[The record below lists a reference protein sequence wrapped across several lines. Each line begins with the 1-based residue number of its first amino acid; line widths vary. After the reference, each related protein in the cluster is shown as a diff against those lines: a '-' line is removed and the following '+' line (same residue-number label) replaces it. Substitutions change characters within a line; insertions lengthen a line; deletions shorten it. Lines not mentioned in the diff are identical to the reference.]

1 MKKYLPVLQISLIIV
16 AFVGVVLLYRSVEE
30 AVRARSIQPVP
41 TSAQLAEALLRS
53 GLTPEALTA
62 AGASSNGTDTVIAD
76 VFFHLLENPGALGL
90 ADAAYANA
98 RRDSDR
104 LKRLIQSGQGTSE
117 DVDAYAAAK
126 MALAFAESQ
135 RETVLGAIFAAA
147 TSGLS
152 ASETNT
158 LAALRSNG
166 NWSLP
171 TEFLVVDHAEAEWV
185 QLREALANE
194 RIAAKLGEE
203 PDPDAQALLATFRS
217 DPLVAVAAANLD
229 TNLPAVEAAW
239 DTAVGD

>member
-1 MKKYLPVLQISLIIV
+1 M
-16 AFVGVVLLYRSVEE
+16 
-30 AVRARSIQPVP
+30 
-41 TSAQLAEALLRS
+41 
-53 GLTPEALTA
+53 
-62 AGASSNGTDTVIAD
+62 
-76 VFFHLLENPGALGL
+76 FFHLLENPGALGL
-90 ADAAYANA
+90 ADAAYSAA
-98 RRDSDR
+98 RQDRDR

-126 MALAFAESQ
+126 IALALAESQ
-135 RETVLGAIFAAA
+135 RETVLGAILAAA

-152 ASETNT
+152 ASETNNQ
-158 LAALRSNG
+158 AALRSTS
-166 NWSLP
+166 NWNLP
-171 TEFLVVDHAEAEWV
+171 TEFLVVDHSEAEWV

-194 RIAAKLGEE
+194 RIAAKLGED